1 MGEDV
6 KIIYG
11 NPWSRGT
18 YLQSKT
24 ADPGY
29 PGKNKQSQ
37 RKATIFMRGKQ

>member
-29 PGKNKQSQ
+29 PGKNKQ
-37 RKATIFMRGKQ
+37 RKKGNNFYER